1 MARIRSVKP
10 AFWTSEQVTNCS
22 RDARLLFIGLWN
34 FCDDRGVH
42 PDSPKRLKMEV
53 FPADDMTATE
63 VGALVEELVQ
73 VGLLARFES
82 EEQSYLFVTGWA
94 KHQRI
99 DRPSYWFPAPPFADA
114 STADRRVLGED
125 SSNAQGAIDEQSPPE
140 KERKGRE
147 KEGSRKERKKE
158 EVGARKSAAPP
169 GGYAFS
175 GRIIKLS
182 ARDLE
187 QWRTSFS
194 AIPDMEAELRAI
206 DAKLADN
213 PPKNGK
219 WFGMVSAWLKSRH
232 EKLLAE
238 SNGATA
244 PKRGNGGFVP
254 LGVGG

>member
-1 MARIRSVKP
+1 MPRIRTIKP
-10 AFWTSEQVTNCS
+10 EFFTSEQVTECS
-22 RDARLLFIGLWN
+22 IAARLLFAGMWC
-34 FCDDRGVH
+34 FCDDQGVH

-53 FPADDMTATE
+53 FPADDMTAAD
-63 VGALVEELVQ
+63 VAALVDELVR
-73 VGLLARFES
+73 VGLLARFEA
-82 EEQSYLFVTGWA
+82 EGNQYLFVTGWA
-94 KHQRI
+94 RHQRI
-99 DRPSYWFPAPPFADA
+99 DRPNARFPAPPFVER
-114 STADRRVLGED
+114 STNDRRTLVEG
-125 SSNAQGAIDEQSPPE
+125 SPIAPGAFDEHSPPE
-140 KERKGRE
+140 GKGRE
-147 KEGSRKERKKE
+147 KEGSRKVRKKE

-169 GGYAFS
+169 SCGFAFS

-194 AIPDMEAELRAI
+194 AIPDMEAELQAI

-219 WFGMVSAWLKSRH
+219 WFGLVSAWLKSRH

-238 SNGATA
+238 SRGAAA